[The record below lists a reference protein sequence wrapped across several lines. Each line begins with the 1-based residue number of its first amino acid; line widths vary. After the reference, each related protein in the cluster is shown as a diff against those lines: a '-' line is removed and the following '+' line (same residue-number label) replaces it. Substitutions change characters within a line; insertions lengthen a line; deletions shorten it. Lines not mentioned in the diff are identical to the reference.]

1 MFESVVTFEPHDEIV
16 HGVIQVDRLEEET
29 SAAMQEALIQAAAEN
44 RSRPIVLDISQLEF
58 VPSLA
63 LGAIV
68 RAYSDCKKHGQRF
81 IVVGP
86 QPSVRSALA
95 VTRLDKLLAIHASV
109 DEALTK
115 IRQDTASE

>member
-1 MFESVVTFEPHDEIV
+1 MSETVVTFEPHDEIV
-16 HGVIQVDRLEEET
+16 HGVIQVNRLEEES
-29 SAAMQEALIQAAAEN
+29 SAEMQTAVMEAAAED
-44 RSRPIVLDISQLEF
+44 RARPVVLDLSQLEF

-95 VTRLDKLLAIHASV
+95 VTRLDKLLVIHDNV
-109 DEALTK
+109 NEALAK
-115 IRQDTASE
+115 IRQGATPE